1 MFPCPAHFEP
11 RISGKLIS
19 GIHTSR
25 TGRHTSRKSHAGF
38 TLVEMI
44 FVVVILGIITSI
56 GSGFLVSAMDS
67 YRTAQVR
74 NQLVQRGRLT
84 LEQMSRELRMAAPS
98 SVRTSAS
105 GLCVEFMP
113 IVGAANYQGTLPDA
127 ENNRAAVNQI
137 STGGF
142 SFTPA
147 LAKHLLVAP
156 FSPTEIYTNA
166 TPSARVGLGSL
177 GSSPFVSLP
186 LASNRVFLRN
196 SLNRRLFI
204 AADPVR
210 FCLSGGNL
218 LRYSGYG
225 FSTNALGD
233 GSPGGTSNLM
243 AHAVAASGTAFQLSP
258 GSQDRN
264 MVVRMRLIF
273 SNDSTSLQLHHQA
286 LVRNVP

>member
-1 MFPCPAHFEP
+1 MFPCSAHSEA
-11 RISGKLIS
+11 RIFAVGAV
-19 GIHTSR
+19 
-25 TGRHTSRKSHAGF
+25 RKQQAGF

-74 NQLVQRGRLT
+74 NQIVQRGRLT
-84 LEQMSRELRMAAPS
+84 LEQMSRELRMAVPS

-113 IVGAANYQGTLPDA
+113 IITATNYQGTLPDA
-127 ENNRAAVNQI
+127 ENGRAAVNQI
-137 STGGF
+137 STGSF
-142 SFTPA
+142 TFTPA
-147 LAKHLLVAP
+147 LAKHVLVAP
-156 FSPTEIYTNA
+156 FSPSDIYTNA
-166 TPSARVGLGSL
+166 NPSARVGLGSL
-177 GSSPFVSLP
+177 GSPPFVLLP
-186 LASNRVFLRN
+186 LATSRVFLRN

-210 FCLSGGNL
+210 FCISGGHL
-218 LRYSGYG
+218 WRYSNYG
-225 FSTNALGD
+225 FSTSALGD
-233 GSPGGTSNLM
+233 GNPGGMGSLM
-243 AHAVAASGTAFQLSP
+243 AHSVAANGTAFQLSP

-273 SNDSTSLQLHHQA
+273 NNGSTSLQLHHQA